1 MNVHCNSMSFI
12 HLSKNRQHHER
23 TKHVDVKYH
32 LIRDVTKTGLVVL
45 VKVHTEDNPT
55 DMETKRLVR
64 IMKKHQ
70 A

>member
-1 MNVHCNSMSFI
+1 MNVHCNSMTFI
-12 HLSKNRQHHER
+12 HLSKNPQHHER

-45 VKVHTEDNPT
+45 VKVHTEDNPI
-55 DMETKRLVR
+55 DMETKRLLR